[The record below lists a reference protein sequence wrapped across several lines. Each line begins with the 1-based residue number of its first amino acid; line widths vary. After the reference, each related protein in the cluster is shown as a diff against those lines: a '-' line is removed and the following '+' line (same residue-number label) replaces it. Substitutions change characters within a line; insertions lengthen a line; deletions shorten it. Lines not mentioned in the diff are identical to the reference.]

1 MATKKALNIE
11 QQIARLKERGMQFDN
26 EEKAK
31 EILLDVGYYRLGFYS
46 FPFEQSFPHLDH
58 RNHKYVLG
66 TTFQSV
72 YDLYEFDTKLRRIL
86 LHALDRIEVN
96 IRTQLTYIVSNHYRN
111 KPTWFV
117 DPAIVTSDFIAKFD
131 EKVYKT
137 ISDNPVIK
145 RHHHKYPNDK
155 YAPAWKT
162 IEFMTLGNITTLFL
176 ALKDKQLKKRIAS
189 QYGCSFGVFIN
200 YLETIRVMRNN
211 CAHGGCIYNLR
222 LAKGVKGN
230 PAGVPEDSRH
240 NINGAIKVIAYILGK
255 ISSDR
260 KNDLINEIKELVQES
275 RSEKTNEII
284 KLCTKI
290 SV

>member
-1 MATKKALNIE
+1 MKKALKIDE
-11 QQIARLKERGMQFDN
+11 QIKRLKTLGMQFDD

-46 FPFEQSFPHLDH
+46 FPFEKSFPRLNN
-58 RNHKYVLG
+58 RNHKYKTG

-96 IRTQLTYIVSNHYRN
+96 IRTQITYIVSNHYRN

-117 DPAIVTSDFIAKFD
+117 DPAVVSADFINNFD
-131 EKVYKT
+131 DKVYKT
-137 ISDNPVIK
+137 IKDNPVIK
-145 RHHHKYPNDK
+145 RHHIKHANDK

-176 ALKDKQLKKRIAS
+176 ALKDKRLKKQIAS
-189 QYGCSFGVFIN
+189 RYGCSFGVFIN

-211 CAHGGCIYNLR
+211 CAHGGCIYNLQM
-222 LAKGVKGN
+222 AKGVKVN
-230 PAGVPEDSRH
+230 PAGVPADSRH
-240 NINGAIKVIAYILGK
+240 NINGAIKVIAYILGT
-255 ISSDR
+255 ISADR
-260 KNDLINEIKELVQES
+260 KNDLLNEVKSLIQEN
-275 RSEKTNEII
+275 RCAETDKII

-290 SV
+290 QV